1 MSKKLKY
8 FSVLFFVFTLVFLI
22 PSVSRVRGAETEA
35 ASRISQAENS
45 LKAAYLSVLEA
56 ERVGG
61 DVSELVAFLNTALEY
76 YAEAERVFEIGEY
89 GSAVDLADKA
99 IDASNVVLETDIS
112 MIVVTEIVK
121 EKVFRNQLYLSIGA
135 SCIIILF
142 SVLGWKV
149 FKGYYVRRIR
159 GLSPEVV
166 ADES

>member
-1 MSKKLKY
+1 MQ
-8 FSVLFFVFTLVFLI
+8 
-22 PSVSRVRGAETEA
+22 GAESKA
-35 ASRISQAENS
+35 ASRVSQAENS

-149 FKGYYVRRIR
+149 FKGYSVRRIN